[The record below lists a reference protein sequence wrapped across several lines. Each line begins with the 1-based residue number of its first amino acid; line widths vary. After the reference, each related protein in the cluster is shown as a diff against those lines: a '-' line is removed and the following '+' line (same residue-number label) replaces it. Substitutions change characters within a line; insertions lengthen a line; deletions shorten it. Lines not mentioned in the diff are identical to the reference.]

1 MLARA
6 LAMRPV
12 LDRHRSSERAVRA
25 CNGWLVSHK
34 ILLAGVTV
42 LERFVAEVRSRMEL
56 HLWRL
61 LGRDV
66 TQTQRHRLDELLKP
80 AEGSRQS

>member
-1 MLARA
+1 MQRLAGQTRGILNA
-6 LAMRPV
+6 LA
-12 LDRHRSSERAVRA
+12 E
-25 CNGWLVSHK
+25 
-34 ILLAGVTV
+34 AGVTV